1 MLAFSYKP
9 FLLYFISNS
18 LSLLG
23 LWMQKVGV
31 GWLTWQITEST
42 FWTSFVTLALMV
54 PAGIFGPFFAVWA
67 ENWDMRKASIVLKFA
82 MFFISII
89 IYILQVFELHT
100 VLSLAFL
107 SVFYGLLSALYHP
120 VRLVFVSVLVKK
132 SLLSSA
138 IGLSAASFNGS
149 RVLGPAIAG
158 FIIYYYDLGITFL
171 ISALLYLP
179 VILTLFL
186 LPLRD
191 RELLKKIEDSF
202 FKKLIEGL
210 RFAFN
215 NSFILKNL
223 LLVFVNAFFI
233 RGVLEIQPTIA
244 GGLLSGSSTDLS
256 IITTSAGIGALIGAI
271 ILGSG
276 NYLERNLIN
285 FFRPMLVIGFLNC
298 MIISLFPNL
307 LILTISF
314 LLIGFSSTLIGIG
327 TQTLIQLNVEE
338 TYRARVLT
346 WWSTISFG
354 SLSLGGIIYGIF
366 GEIITLNLIIII
378 MSIIGLMTLFIT
390 KKISL
395 SEKM

>member
-1 MLAFSYKP
+1 MIAFSYKP

-54 PAGIFGPFFAVWA
+54 PAGILGPFFAVWA
-67 ENWDMRKASIVLKFA
+67 ENWDMRKASIILKFA
-82 MFFISII
+82 MFLISIF

-107 SVFYGLLSALYHP
+107 SVVYGILSALYHP
-120 VRLVFVSVLVKK
+120 VRLVFVSVLVEK

-158 FIIYYYDLGITFL
+158 FLIFYYDLGAAFL
-171 ISALLYLP
+171 ISAIFYLP
-179 VILTLFL
+179 VILILFFLTLKVRKFTKNMG
-186 LPLRD
+186 
-191 RELLKKIEDSF
+191 ESF

-210 RFAFN
+210 KFALN

-223 LLVFVNAFFI
+223 LLVFMNAFFI

-244 GGLLSGSSTDLS
+244 GDLLSGSSTGLS
-256 IITTSAGIGALIGAI
+256 VITTSAGIGALIGSI
-271 ILGSG
+271 VLGSG
-276 NYLERNLIN
+276 KYLKDNLIN
-285 FFRPMLVIGFLNC
+285 LFKPMLILGFMNCIIIGL
-298 MIISLFPNL
+298 LPNL
-307 LILTISF
+307 FILTISF
-314 LLIGFSSTLIGIG
+314 LLIGFSTTLVGIG
-327 TQTLIQLNVEE
+327 TQTLIQLNVKE

-354 SLSLGGIIYGIF
+354 ALSLGGIF
-366 GEIITLNLIIII
+366 
-378 MSIIGLMTLFIT
+378 IGLCGEYIPLTLAILVISIT
-390 KKISL
+390 GFLLLWYNSRF
-395 SEKM
+395 SF

>member
-9 FLLYFISNS
+9 FLLYFTTYS

-23 LWMQKVGV
+23 VWMQKVGV

-54 PAGIFGPFFAVWA
+54 PAGILGPFFAVWA
-67 ENWDMRKASIVLKFA
+67 ENWNMRHASIILKFA
-82 MFFISII
+82 MFLISIF

-107 SVFYGLLSALYHP
+107 SVVYGVLSALYHP
-120 VRLVFVSVLVKK
+120 VRLVFVSVLIKK

-158 FIIYYYDLGITFL
+158 FLIYYYDLGTAFL
-171 ISALLYLP
+171 ISALFYLP
-179 VILTLFL
+179 VILILFF

-191 RELLKKIEDSF
+191 RKLSKKIEKSF

-210 RFAFN
+210 RFALN

-223 LLVFVNAFFI
+223 SLVFVNAFFI

-244 GGLLSGSSTDLS
+244 GDLLSGSSTGLS

-276 NYLERNLIN
+276 KYLKESLIN
-285 FFRPMLVIGFLNC
+285 FFKPMLVTGFLNC
-298 MIISLFPNL
+298 IIISLFPNL
-307 LILTISF
+307 IILTISF
-314 LLIGFSSTLIGIG
+314 LLIGFSTTLIGIG

-354 SLSLGGIIYGIF
+354 SLSLGGIFIGLC
-366 GEIITLNLIIII
+366 GEYIPLTIAMLMI
-378 MSIIGLMTLFIT
+378 SIIGFLL
-390 KKISL
+390 SL
-395 SEKM
+395 YFSKFSF

>member
-9 FLLYFISNS
+9 FLLYFTTNS

-54 PAGIFGPFFAVWA
+54 PAGILGPFFAVWA
-67 ENWDMRKASIVLKFA
+67 ENWNMRKASIILKSA
-82 MFFISII
+82 MFLISIF

-107 SVFYGLLSALYHP
+107 SVVYGVLSALYHP
-120 VRLVFVSVLVKK
+120 VRLVFVSVLIKK

-158 FIIYYYDLGITFL
+158 FLIYYYDLGTAFL
-171 ISALLYLP
+171 ISALFYLP
-179 VILTLFL
+179 VILILFF

-191 RELLKKIEDSF
+191 RKLSKKIEKSF
-202 FKKLIEGL
+202 FNKLIEGL
-210 RFAFN
+210 RFALN

-223 LLVFVNAFFI
+223 SLVFVNAFFI

-244 GGLLSGSSTDLS
+244 GDLLSGSSTGLS

-276 NYLERNLIN
+276 KYLKESLIN
-285 FFRPMLVIGFLNC
+285 FFKPMLVIGFLNC
-298 MIISLFPNL
+298 IIISLFPNL
-307 LILTISF
+307 IILTISF
-314 LLIGFSSTLIGIG
+314 LLIGFSTTLIGIG

-354 SLSLGGIIYGIF
+354 SLSLGGVFIGLC
-366 GEIITLNLIIII
+366 GEYIPLTMAMLMI
-378 MSIIGLMTLFIT
+378 SIIGFLL
-390 KKISL
+390 SL
-395 SEKM
+395 YFSKFSF

>member
-1 MLAFSYKP
+1 
-9 FLLYFISNS
+9 
-18 LSLLG
+18 
-23 LWMQKVGV
+23 MQKVGV

-54 PAGIFGPFFAVWA
+54 PAGILGPFFAVWA
-67 ENWDMRKASIVLKFA
+67 ENWNMRHASIILKFA
-82 MFFISII
+82 MFLISIF

-107 SVFYGLLSALYHP
+107 SVVYGVLSALYHP
-120 VRLVFVSVLVKK
+120 VRLVFVSVLIKK

-158 FIIYYYDLGITFL
+158 FLIYYYDLGTAFL
-171 ISALLYLP
+171 ISALFYLP
-179 VILTLFL
+179 VILILFF

-191 RELLKKIEDSF
+191 RKLSKKIEKSF
-202 FKKLIEGL
+202 IKKLIEGL
-210 RFAFN
+210 RFALN

-223 LLVFVNAFFI
+223 SLVFVNAFFI

-244 GGLLSGSSTDLS
+244 GDLLSGSSTGLS

-276 NYLERNLIN
+276 KYLKESLIN
-285 FFRPMLVIGFLNC
+285 FFKPMLVIGFLNC
-298 MIISLFPNL
+298 IIISLFPNL
-307 LILTISF
+307 IILTISF
-314 LLIGFSSTLIGIG
+314 LLIGFSTTLIGIG

-354 SLSLGGIIYGIF
+354 SLSLGGIFIGLC
-366 GEIITLNLIIII
+366 GEYIPLTIAMLMI
-378 MSIIGLMTLFIT
+378 SIIGFLL
-390 KKISL
+390 SL
-395 SEKM
+395 YFSKFSF

>member
-1 MLAFSYKP
+1 MTAFSHKP
-9 FLLYFISNS
+9 FAIYFISNS

-54 PAGIFGPFFAVWA
+54 PAGILGPFFAVWA
-67 ENWDMRKASIVLKFA
+67 ENWNMRHASIILKFA
-82 MFFISII
+82 MFLISIF

-107 SVFYGLLSALYHP
+107 SVVYGVLSALYHP
-120 VRLVFVSVLVKK
+120 VRLVFVSVLIKK

-158 FIIYYYDLGITFL
+158 FLIYYYDLGTAFL
-171 ISALLYLP
+171 ISALFYLP
-179 VILTLFL
+179 VILILFF

-191 RELLKKIEDSF
+191 RKLSKKIEKSF

-210 RFAFN
+210 RFALN

-223 LLVFVNAFFI
+223 SLVFVNAFFI

-244 GGLLSGSSTDLS
+244 GDLLSGSSTGLS

-276 NYLERNLIN
+276 KYLKESLIN
-285 FFRPMLVIGFLNC
+285 FFKPMLVIGFLNC
-298 MIISLFPNL
+298 IIISLFPNL
-307 LILTISF
+307 IILTISF
-314 LLIGFSSTLIGIG
+314 LLIGFSTTLIGIG

-354 SLSLGGIIYGIF
+354 SLSLGGIFIGLC
-366 GEIITLNLIIII
+366 GEYIPLTMAMLMI
-378 MSIIGLMTLFIT
+378 SIIGFL
-390 KKISL
+390 L
-395 SEKM
+395 SWYFSKFSF